1 MTRLARTNSGKA
13 LAQNLFEQWKGEY
26 VAPERLEGVY
36 TKSPL
41 VDQMFVYGN
50 SLQSYLVAVI
60 VANEVEYAKL
70 NKDKDAL
77 MKGKC

>member
-1 MTRLARTNSGKA
+1 M
-13 LAQNLFEQWKGEY
+13 
-26 VAPERLEGVY
+26 EGVY
-36 TKSPL
+36 TKSQM

-60 VANEVEYAKL
+60 VANEAEYAKL

-77 MKGKC
+77 MKGKF

>member
-1 MTRLARTNSGKA
+1 MSSKICIYFNNFKTI
-13 LAQNLFEQWKGEY
+13 QGEY

-36 TKSPL
+36 TKSPM

-60 VANEVEYAKL
+60 VANEAEYAKL

-77 MKGKC
+77 MKGKF